1 MPQRTSSKPRL
12 NSSIKASG
20 RRAKADLEKRARRA
34 RSVSSRGRSKIDLL
48 QQEGDRNQRGGEKR
62 QSRKDVDIGKVG
74 RLGRQAPPDPGDRL
88 MARIL
93 GARPLSGEEGRGL
106 HEGMIIGER

>member
-48 QQEGDRNQRGGEKR
+48 QPEGDRNQRGGEKR
-62 QSRKDVDIGKVG
+62 QSRAISEKTLTESEPRWRFLCSCSRPARLSHDQFGALSAIG
-74 RLGRQAPPDPGDRL
+74 A
-88 MARIL
+88 IS
-93 GARPLSGEEGRGL
+93 RPAQLATN
-106 HEGMIIGER
+106 